1 MLRKADMMKST
12 LVLLFL
18 ILTTFTS
25 RASEDLLYRW
35 NRSEVKKVEGTSASM
50 QILERFILVGPKSY
64 GIGTLT
70 LTKALRDPASLA
82 TIVND
87 IKKESGFSF
96 QRSFSYEGITFA
108 EFKWDKGNRLIRYGL
123 SDVGDYRLISISS
136 YRPGYANITGP
147 ESATLQVKWH
157 HHEGRGGRTTSMI
170 LFDALFPKAHAQS
183 LPGFDMN
190 PILNSIGGSSGPSI
204 TTPNLTGG
212 VTTFD
217 QNLNVNVTGAV
228 DVGGDVNINGLT
240 EPVSEL
246 GNIADRSLNSVDQ
259 ISQNALNQ
267 VGQISEDTLNQA
279 DEIIDDSLSEAERIA
294 RENMDRIDQNV
305 DDALAQADRSTQMVD
320 KNWSETN
327 KQFEEANRIAAKMS
341 DPKHAFLL
349 AGATAAGAVIGST
362 VATLA
367 VQGVVKGLDWLIEQI
382 TDAKGKEERW
392 RLFREAREKWEET
405 MKNARELETSIDQFL
420 LFNDVL
426 KTIKSR
432 LPASEKN
439 KLNIENV
446 IAQFGREILL
456 KQKRREE
463 LYKRFMAA
471 QTPTC
476 EAKLAAEI
484 QNMDALLANLS
495 QVMGHLQDHKKNHPG
510 VNVFDDRY
518 FCDQLGDMLR
528 NLVDAESALQRYR
541 MYMIAGQTEWRDQAM
556 NDYED
561 LQGRT
566 DDFNKRQDGD
576 FHSREIGTIKERYN
590 TNIDAMK
597 RQYKQICNN
606 QAATSYRKCYNDK
619 WNSPEASA
627 QRKRWGEAKASE
639 LAALERRTEYRS
651 QNPLGLN
658 TDVEAQRLERY
669 RNWFQ
674 ELEDQQYCAQ
684 HPNDERCLEL
694 NQFRFNG
701 NFYVKDK
708 AFDRMNDVCPGRE
721 LSLPSIT
728 ERKVE
733 EARVAAQEKALRTGR
748 APASEK
754 KSGGFFSAIGDF
766 FKGVFE
772 SISNFFGFGGKKQ
785 VIGEDQARDV
795 AVPDPEIAH
804 AVVDDS
810 RTPQIASETSTAP
823 ASRTNAEVA
832 REYAMAISGGKP
844 ATEIL
849 SELEISH
856 ITSDVTPAY
865 AEAFKTDLAR
875 RIEALGRADI
885 DTQKLESIINQIE
898 DLKTRPKLERERV
911 LRALY
916 DPEALS
922 PSLAE
927 AYKKAWENG
936 DSPENL
942 FRYLSL
948 SSPMIGVGFNWP
960 ASDKTLM
967 DELGQ
972 LPGVNVS
979 AYGMMIDPGLLPDK
993 YYDQGLFEILMEF
1006 KRLKADDDAAT
1017 SSALRKLKAYLTN

>member
-1 MLRKADMMKST
+1 MMKSS
-12 LVLLFL
+12 LVLLFM
-18 ILTTFTS
+18 ILTIFTS

-70 LTKALRDPASLA
+70 LTKALRDPASLSS
-82 TIVND
+82 IIND
-87 IKKESGFSF
+87 IKKESGFTF
-96 QRSFSYEGITFA
+96 TRSFNYEGIHFA
-108 EFKWDKGNRLIRYGL
+108 EFKWNKGNRIIRYGL

-136 YRPGYANITGP
+136 YRPGYANISGP

-157 HHEGRGGRTTSMI
+157 QFEERGGRSTSMI
-170 LFDALFPKAHAQS
+170 LFDSLFPKAHAQS
-183 LPGFDMN
+183 IPGFDMN
-190 PILNSIGGSSGPSI
+190 PILNSIGGPAGPSI

-212 VTTFD
+212 VTTFE

-228 DVGGDVNINGLT
+228 DVGGDINVNGLA

-246 GNIADRSLNSVDQ
+246 GSIADRSLSSVDQ
-259 ISQNALNQ
+259 ISRDALNQ
-267 VGQISEDTLNQA
+267 ADQISQDALNQA
-279 DEIIDDSLSEAERIA
+279 DEMIGDSLSEAERIA

-305 DDALAQADRSTQMVD
+305 DDALDQADRTTQMVD

-327 KQFEEANRIAAKMS
+327 KQFEEANRIAAKMT

-432 LPASEKN
+432 LPASERN
-439 KLNIENV
+439 NLNIENV

-463 LYKRFMAA
+463 LYKRFMST
-471 QTPTC
+471 QTPAC

-484 QNMDALLANLS
+484 QNMDALIANLG
-495 QVMGHLQDHKKNHPG
+495 QVMGHLQDHKRNNPG
-510 VNVFDDRY
+510 VDVFDERY

-541 MYMIAGQTEWRDQAM
+541 MYMIAGQTEWRDQAL
-556 NDYED
+556 NDFED
-561 LQGRT
+561 LQERT
-566 DDFNKRQDGD
+566 EEFNKRQDGD
-576 FHSREIGTIKERYN
+576 FHSRERSTIKDRYD
-590 TNIDAMK
+590 TNIDAME
-597 RQYKQICNN
+597 RQFAQICQN
-606 QAATSYRKCYNDK
+606 QNATSYRSCYDAK

-627 QRKRWGEAKASE
+627 QRQRWQQAKASE
-639 LAALERRTEYRS
+639 LAALEQRTQYRS
-651 QNPLGLN
+651 ENPLGLN

-674 ELEDQQYCAQ
+674 DLEDQQFCSQ
-684 HPNDERCLEL
+684 NPNDERCLEL
-694 NQFRFNG
+694 NQFQFNG

-708 AFDRMNDVCPGRE
+708 AFERMNDVCPGRA
-721 LSLPSIT
+721 LNLPTIT
-728 ERKVE
+728 ARKVE
-733 EARVAAQEKALRTGR
+733 EARLAAQAEALKTGR

-754 KSGGFFSAIGDF
+754 KSGGFFAAVGDF
-766 FKGVFE
+766 FKGIFD
-772 SISNFFGFGGKKQ
+772 SISNFFGFGGKRA
-785 VIGEDQARDV
+785 VIGEDQAQDV
-795 AVPDPEIAH
+795 AVPDAQIAH

-810 RTPQIASETSTAP
+810 RTPLAMGDSP
-823 ASRTNAEVA
+823 AVTVARTNAEVA
-832 REYAMAISGGKP
+832 SEIATALRSGKP
-844 ATEIL
+844 AQEIL
-849 SELEISH
+849 SELEVSH
-856 ITSDVTPAY
+856 ITSDVQSAHGD
-865 AEAFKTDLAR
+865 AFKADLER
-875 RIEALGRADI
+875 RLSALGTSDI
-885 DTQKLESIINQIE
+885 DTQKLETMIDQIE
-898 DLKTRPKLERERV
+898 MFKASPKMERERI

-916 DPEALS
+916 DPEAL
-922 PSLAE
+922 PPRLA
-927 AYKKAWENG
+927 APYKAAFENG
-936 DSPENL
+936 ESPENL
-942 FRYLSL
+942 IKYLSL
-948 SSPMIGVGFNWP
+948 AAPMIGVGFSWP
-960 ASDKTLM
+960 ASERALM
-967 DELGQ
+967 DELNQ

-979 AYGMMIDPGLLPDK
+979 DYGMMINPGILPDK
-993 YYDQGLFEILMEF
+993 YYNEGLFEILMEF
-1006 KRLKADDDAAT
+1006 KRLKAGDDAAT